1 MGVAGQLE
9 RLEQAL
15 GGKLERKDARVIPG
29 TAQVDGTEI
38 VYFADDG
45 RHPFRKQFRVLTEYT
60 NPPHAQS
67 GGVNEQGCKITLPD
81 GQLFHAIGY
90 HGDLAGWRKDIEAGA
105 QALGLLLARI
115 DGDRFFVSDGRV
127 IELTDC
133 TIQFT

>member
-1 MGVAGQLE
+1 MTSQLE

-29 TAQVDGTEI
+29 TVQVDGTEI

-45 RHPFRKQFRVLTEYT
+45 RHPFRKQFRALTEYT

-90 HGDLAGWRKDIEAGA
+90 HGDLAGWRRDIEAGA
-105 QALGLLLARI
+105 QALGLLQARI
-115 DGDRFFVSDGRV
+115 VDNKFFVSDGRV

-133 TIQFT
+133 TIEFT